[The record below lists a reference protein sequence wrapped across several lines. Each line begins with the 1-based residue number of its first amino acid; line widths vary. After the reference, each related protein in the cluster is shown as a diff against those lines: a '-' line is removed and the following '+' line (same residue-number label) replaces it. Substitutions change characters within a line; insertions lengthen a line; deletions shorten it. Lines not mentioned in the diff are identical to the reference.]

1 LSCGI
6 LLTTVLQHSFMMVAI
21 MTFKHACQFKIQP
34 TLITKSY
41 EIVSL
46 VFGFV
51 PLIISLE
58 RPDKQKNKPKRSLI
72 ATGLLAL
79 LTLTGC
85 QTTPSDDLTS
95 GTRYQPS
102 TQPSNN
108 RNLDQQEIARVRT
121 SLAAQ
126 YIRKNELD
134 TAQQQLEKA
143 FAADSRYAP
152 AYDMMGVLL
161 QQEGSRLNLEKA
173 DQYFKKAIAL
183 DKDFEQ
189 ARNNYGV
196 YLSQMKRYSEAVE
209 QFEIAG
215 SALGY
220 DGRIGALEN
229 LGRTYLQLDNHPA
242 AAKVFLRALEG
253 NRNSLIAHIELVDLL
268 LEQQRVS
275 QAQRLYEETLV
286 LVQGQS
292 TSPRLLLQGIKL
304 AAAQN
309 DRTTRQQLAQQ
320 LLSAYPLSEEAKK
333 LKTWLNNP
341 EAPWK

>member
-1 LSCGI
+1 MG
-6 LLTTVLQHSFMMVAI
+6 
-21 MTFKHACQFKIQP
+21 
-34 TLITKSY
+34 
-41 EIVSL
+41 E
-46 VFGFV
+46 
-51 PLIISLE
+51 LIIGQLTIGQQRRHKHIIS
-58 RPDKQKNKPKRSLI
+58 PKCIVI
-72 ATGLLAL
+72 ASTLSAL
-79 LTLTGC
+79 LLTGC
-85 QTTPSDDLTS
+85 QSSPTTELTG
-95 GTRYQPS
+95 GTLYETS
-102 TQPSNN
+102 TQPSKK
-108 RNLDQQEIARVRT
+108 RNIDKQEVARVRT

-173 DQYFKKAIAL
+173 DGYFKKAIEL
-183 DKDFEQ
+183 DPNFEQ

-196 YLSQMKRYSEAVE
+196 YLSQMKRYAESAE

-220 DGRIGALEN
+220 EGRIGALEN
-229 LGRTYLQLDNHPA
+229 LGRTYLQLNNNPA
-242 AAKVFLRALEG
+242 AAKAFLRALDG

-268 LEQQRVS
+268 LKQQRVP
-275 QAQRLYEETLV
+275 QAQRLYDETLI
-286 LVQGQS
+286 LVQGQA

-309 DRTTRQQLAQQ
+309 DKTTRQQLAQQ
-320 LLSAYPLSEEAKK
+320 LLSAFPLSDEAKQ
-333 LKTWLNNP
+333 LKTWLKNP
-341 EAPWK
+341 EAPWQ